1 MSNLSLIANP
11 TKTISGTVI
20 VPGDK
25 SISHR
30 AIIFS
35 MLCKGRTKIY
45 NLLESEDVKR
55 TIDVSQ
61 SLGSN
66 IITNNQFI
74 EIHGLGIDGLS
85 EPKSVLD
92 FGNSGT
98 SLRLFMGILSSQ
110 TFTTT
115 LTGDNSL
122 LKRPME
128 RVASP
133 LRLMGANISTNN
145 GKAPVTI
152 SPPLATFHGI
162 DYKLDIPSAQIK
174 SAIILAS
181 LFCRNKT
188 ILHTDTTT
196 RDHTENMLK
205 LFNYPI
211 SKSKNSIEVN
221 PGILESPKI
230 IKVPGDFSSASFF
243 IVAALLSEDSRIIIK
258 NVGLNPTRTGLINI
272 LRLMGADI
280 QVDITNKNY
289 EATGDVIVSSS
300 KLMGIKVPNE
310 LISLAIDELPLIFL
324 AAAVA
329 SGETI
334 IRNAEELRFKESDRI
349 KSMVDLLK
357 NLSIEVNE
365 YQDGL
370 EIKGGNII
378 GGIINSFGDHRIAM
392 TALVASSIAKEKIEV
407 ENCENINTSF
417 PSFITLM
424 NSIGMNIIKK
434 EL

>member
-1 MSNLSLIANP
+1 MSNLTLIANP

-61 SLGSN
+61 SLGTN
-66 IITNNQFI
+66 IITNDQFI
-74 EIHGLGIDGLS
+74 DIHGLGVDGLS

-110 TFTTT
+110 IFSTT

-122 LKRPME
+122 LTRPME

-152 SPPLATFHGI
+152 SPPLGTLHGI

-211 SKSKNSIEVN
+211 SKSNNCIEVN
-221 PGILESPKI
+221 PGKLVSPKI

-258 NVGLNPTRTGLINI
+258 NVGLNPTRTGLISI

-280 QVDITNKNY
+280 QVDITNNNY

-324 AAAVA
+324 ASAVA

-334 IRNAEELRFKESDRI
+334 IRNAEELRFKETDRI

-370 EIKGGNII
+370 EIKSGNIS

-417 PSFITLM
+417 PSFITHM

>member
-1 MSNLSLIANP
+1 
-11 TKTISGTVI
+11 
-20 VPGDK
+20 
-25 SISHR
+25 
-30 AIIFS
+30 
-35 MLCKGRTKIY
+35 
-45 NLLESEDVKR
+45 
-55 TIDVSQ
+55 
-61 SLGSN
+61 
-66 IITNNQFI
+66 
-74 EIHGLGIDGLS
+74 
-85 EPKSVLD
+85 
-92 FGNSGT
+92 
-98 SLRLFMGILSSQ
+98 MGILSSQ

-152 SPPLATFHGI
+152 SPPLGTFHGI

-211 SKSKNSIEVN
+211 STSKNSIEVN

-243 IVAALLSEDSRIIIK
+243 IVAALLSEDSKIIIK

-280 QVDITNKNY
+280 QVNITNKNY

-370 EIKGGNII
+370 EIKGGNIS

>member
-1 MSNLSLIANP
+1 MSNLTLIANP

-152 SPPLATFHGI
+152 SPPLGTFHGI

-370 EIKGGNII
+370 EIKGGNIS

>member
-1 MSNLSLIANP
+1 MSNLTLIANP

-55 TIDVSQ
+55 TIEVSQ

-74 EIHGLGIDGLS
+74 DIKGPGIDGIS

-152 SPPLATFHGI
+152 SPPLGTFHGI

-211 SKSKNSIEVN
+211 STSKNSIEVN

-280 QVDITNKNY
+280 QIDITNKNY

-370 EIKGGNII
+370 EIKGGNIS

>member
-1 MSNLSLIANP
+1 MSNLTLIANP

-55 TIDVSQ
+55 TIEVSQ
-61 SLGSN
+61 SLGTN

-74 EIHGLGIDGLS
+74 DIHGPGIDGIS

-152 SPPLATFHGI
+152 SPPLGTFHGI

-211 SKSKNSIEVN
+211 STSKNSIEVN

-243 IVAALLSEDSRIIIK
+243 IVAALLSEDSKIIIK

-280 QVDITNKNY
+280 QVNITNKNY

-370 EIKGGNII
+370 EIKGGNIS

>member
-1 MSNLSLIANP
+1 MSNLTLIANP

-61 SLGSN
+61 SLGTN

-74 EIHGLGIDGLS
+74 DIHGLGIDGIS

-145 GKAPVTI
+145 GNAPVKI
-152 SPPLATFHGI
+152 LPPLGKFHGI
-162 DYKLDIPSAQIK
+162 DYRLDIPSAQIK

-211 SKSKNSIEVN
+211 STSKNSIEVN

-300 KLMGIKVPNE
+300 KLMGIKVPNK

-370 EIKGGNII
+370 EIKGGNIS

-434 EL
+434 ES

>member
-1 MSNLSLIANP
+1 MSNLTLIANP
-11 TKTISGTVI
+11 TKTISGKI
-20 VPGDK
+20 FVPGDK

-35 MLCKGRTKIY
+35 MLCEGQTTIH
-45 NLLESEDVKR
+45 NLLESEDVRR
-55 TIDVSQ
+55 TIDVSK
-61 SLGSN
+61 SLGLN
-66 IITNNQFI
+66 IVANQKCI
-74 EIHGLGIDGLS
+74 EIKGLGIDGLS
-85 EPKSVLD
+85 EPNKELD

-98 SLRLFMGILSSQ
+98 SIRLFMGILASQ
-110 TFTTT
+110 KFNTT

-133 LRLMGANISTNN
+133 LRLMGANISTNYGN
-145 GKAPVTI
+145 APVTI
-152 SPPLATFHGI
+152 KPPLGSLNGI
-162 DYKLDIPSAQIK
+162 NYKLNIPSAQIK

-188 ILHTDTTT
+188 ILHTDTVT
-196 RDHTENMLK
+196 RDHTENMLG

-211 SKSKNSIEVN
+211 SKTNNSIEVN
-221 PGILESPKI
+221 PGRLQSPNI

-243 IVAALLSEDSRIIIK
+243 IIAALLSEDSRIIIRD
-258 NVGLNPTRTGLINI
+258 VGLNPTRTGLINI
-272 LRLMGADI
+272 LQLMGADI
-280 QVDITNKNY
+280 DIEITNDSY
-289 EATGDVIVSSS
+289 EVTGNVIVSSS
-300 KLMGIKVPNE
+300 KLIGIKVPNE

-324 AAAVA
+324 AASVA
-329 SGETI
+329 IGETT

-370 EIKGGNII
+370 IIKGGTIS
-378 GGIINSFGDHRIAM
+378 GGLVDSFGDHRIAM
-392 TALVASSIAKEKIEV
+392 TALVASSVAKEKIEV

-424 NSIGMNIIKK
+424 NSIGMNIIQK

>member
-1 MSNLSLIANP
+1 MSNLTLIANP
-11 TKTISGTVI
+11 TKTISGKI
-20 VPGDK
+20 FVPGDK

-30 AIIFS
+30 AIILS
-35 MLCKGRTKIY
+35 MLCKGQTKIY

-55 TIDVSQ
+55 TIDISK
-61 SLGSN
+61 SLGLN
-66 IITNNQFI
+66 VVTNQKTI
-74 EIHGLGIDGLS
+74 EIKGLGIDGLS
-85 EPKSVLD
+85 EPNTELD

-98 SLRLFMGILSSQ
+98 SIRLFMGILSSQ
-110 TFTTT
+110 NFITT

-145 GKAPVTI
+145 GNAPVI
-152 SPPLATFHGI
+152 IEPPLGSFHGI
-162 DYKLDIPSAQIK
+162 DYKLNIPSAQIK

-188 ILHTDTTT
+188 ILHTDTIT
-196 RDHTENMLK
+196 RDHTENMLG

-211 SKSKNSIEVN
+211 SKTKNSIEVN
-221 PGILESPKI
+221 PGILQSPNI

-243 IVAALLSEDSRIIIK
+243 IIAALLSEDSRIVIRD
-258 NVGLNPTRTGLINI
+258 VGLNPTRTGLINI
-272 LRLMGADI
+272 LQLMGADI
-280 QVDITNKNY
+280 DIDVTNNSY
-289 EATGDVIVSSS
+289 ELTGDVIVSSS
-300 KLMGIKVPNE
+300 KLIGIKVPNE

-324 AAAVA
+324 AASVA
-329 SGETI
+329 TGETT

-365 YQDGL
+365 YHDGL
-370 EIKGGNII
+370 EIKGGTIS
-378 GGIINSFGDHRIAM
+378 GGIVNSFGDHRVAM
-392 TALVASSIAKEKIEV
+392 TALVASSVAKETIEV
-407 ENCENINTSF
+407 ENCDNINTSF

>member
-1 MSNLSLIANP
+1 MSNLTLIANP
-11 TKTISGTVI
+11 TKTISGKI
-20 VPGDK
+20 FVPGDK

-35 MLCKGRTKIY
+35 MLCEGQTTIH
-45 NLLESEDVKR
+45 NLLESEDVRR
-55 TIDVSQ
+55 TIDVSK
-61 SLGSN
+61 SLGLN
-66 IITNNQFI
+66 IVANQKCI
-74 EIHGLGIDGLS
+74 EIKGLGIDGLS
-85 EPKSVLD
+85 EPNKELD

-98 SLRLFMGILSSQ
+98 SIRLFMGILASQ
-110 TFTTT
+110 KFNTT

-145 GKAPVTI
+145 GNAPVTI
-152 SPPLATFHGI
+152 KPPLGSLNGI
-162 DYKLDIPSAQIK
+162 DYKLNIPSAQIK

-188 ILHTDTTT
+188 ILHTDTVT
-196 RDHTENMLK
+196 RDHTENMLG

-211 SKSKNSIEVN
+211 SKIKNSIEVN
-221 PGILESPKI
+221 PGRLQSPNI

-243 IVAALLSEDSRIIIK
+243 IIAALLSEDSRIVIRD
-258 NVGLNPTRTGLINI
+258 VGLNPTRTGLINI
-272 LRLMGADI
+272 LQLMGANIDI
-280 QVDITNKNY
+280 EITNNSY
-289 EATGDVIVSSS
+289 EATGNVIISSS
-300 KLMGIKVPNE
+300 KLIGIKVPNE

-324 AAAVA
+324 AASVA
-329 SGETI
+329 TGETT

-357 NLSIEVNE
+357 NLSVEVNE

-370 EIKGGNII
+370 IIKGGTIS
-378 GGIINSFGDHRIAM
+378 GGLVDSFGDHRIAM
-392 TALVASSIAKEKIEV
+392 TALVASSVAKEKIEV

-424 NSIGMNIIKK
+424 NSIGMNIIQK

>member
-1 MSNLSLIANP
+1 MSNLTLIANP

-55 TIDVSQ
+55 TIEVSQ

-74 EIHGLGIDGLS
+74 DIKGPGIDGIS

-152 SPPLATFHGI
+152 SPPLGTFHGI

-211 SKSKNSIEVN
+211 STSKNSIEVN

-243 IVAALLSEDSRIIIK
+243 IVAALLSEGSRIIIK

-370 EIKGGNII
+370 EIKGGNIS

>member
-1 MSNLSLIANP
+1 MSNLTLIANP

-74 EIHGLGIDGLS
+74 DIHGLGIDGIS

-145 GKAPVTI
+145 GNAPVKI
-152 SPPLATFHGI
+152 LPPLGKFHGI
-162 DYKLDIPSAQIK
+162 DYRLDIPSAQIK

-211 SKSKNSIEVN
+211 STSKNSIEVN

-300 KLMGIKVPNE
+300 KLMGIKVPNK

-370 EIKGGNII
+370 EIKGGNIS

>member
-1 MSNLSLIANP
+1 MSNLTLIANP

-152 SPPLATFHGI
+152 LPPLGTFHGI

-243 IVAALLSEDSRIIIK
+243 IVAALLSEGSRIIIK

-289 EATGDVIVSSS
+289 EATGDVIVSYS

-370 EIKGGNII
+370 EIKGGNIS

>member
-1 MSNLSLIANP
+1 MSNLTLIANP

-55 TIDVSQ
+55 TIEVSQ

-74 EIHGLGIDGLS
+74 DIKGPGIDGIS

-152 SPPLATFHGI
+152 SPPLGTFHGI
-162 DYKLDIPSAQIK
+162 DYRLDIPSAQIK

-211 SKSKNSIEVN
+211 STSKNSIEVN

-243 IVAALLSEDSRIIIK
+243 IVAALLSEDSKIIIK

-280 QVDITNKNY
+280 QIDITNKNY

-370 EIKGGNII
+370 EIKGGNIS

>member
-1 MSNLSLIANP
+1 MSNLTLIANP
-11 TKTISGTVI
+11 TKTISGKI
-20 VPGDK
+20 FVPGDK

-35 MLCKGRTKIY
+35 MLCEGQTTIH
-45 NLLESEDVKR
+45 NLLESEDVRR
-55 TIDVSQ
+55 TIDVSK
-61 SLGSN
+61 SLGLN
-66 IITNNQFI
+66 IVANQKCI
-74 EIHGLGIDGLS
+74 EIKGLGIDGLS
-85 EPKSVLD
+85 EPNKELD

-98 SLRLFMGILSSQ
+98 SIRLFMGILASQ
-110 TFTTT
+110 KFNTT

-145 GKAPVTI
+145 GNAPVTI
-152 SPPLATFHGI
+152 KPPLGSLNGI
-162 DYKLDIPSAQIK
+162 DYKLNIPSAQIK

-188 ILHTDTTT
+188 ILHTDTVT
-196 RDHTENMLK
+196 RDHTENMLG

-211 SKSKNSIEVN
+211 SKIKNSIEVN
-221 PGILESPKI
+221 PGRLQSPNI

-243 IVAALLSEDSRIIIK
+243 IIAALLSEDSRIVIRD
-258 NVGLNPTRTGLINI
+258 VGLNPTRTGLINI
-272 LRLMGADI
+272 LQLMGADI
-280 QVDITNKNY
+280 DIEITNNSY
-289 EATGDVIVSSS
+289 EATGNVIVSSS
-300 KLMGIKVPNE
+300 KLIGIKVPNE

-324 AAAVA
+324 AASVA
-329 SGETI
+329 TGETT

-357 NLSIEVNE
+357 NLSVEVNE

-370 EIKGGNII
+370 IIKGGTIS
-378 GGIINSFGDHRIAM
+378 GGLVDSFGDHRIAM
-392 TALVASSIAKEKIEV
+392 TALVASSVAKEKIEV

-424 NSIGMNIIKK
+424 NSIGMNIIQK

>member
-1 MSNLSLIANP
+1 MSNLTLIANP

-55 TIDVSQ
+55 TIEVSQ

-74 EIHGLGIDGLS
+74 DIDGLGIDGIS

-145 GKAPVTI
+145 GNAPVKI
-152 SPPLATFHGI
+152 LPPLGKFHGI
-162 DYKLDIPSAQIK
+162 DYRLDIPSAQIK

-211 SKSKNSIEVN
+211 STSKNSIEVN

-300 KLMGIKVPNE
+300 KLMGIKVPNK

-370 EIKGGNII
+370 EIKGGNIS

>member
-152 SPPLATFHGI
+152 SPPLGTFHGI

-221 PGILESPKI
+221 PGILKSPKI

-370 EIKGGNII
+370 EIKGGNIS

-392 TALVASSIAKEKIEV
+392 TAIVASSIAKEKIEV

>member
-1 MSNLSLIANP
+1 MSNLTLIANP

-74 EIHGLGIDGLS
+74 DIHGLGIDGIS

-152 SPPLATFHGI
+152 SPPLGTFHGI

-211 SKSKNSIEVN
+211 STSKNSIEVN

-280 QVDITNKNY
+280 QVNITNKNY

-370 EIKGGNII
+370 EIKGGNIS

>member
-1 MSNLSLIANP
+1 MSNLTLIANP

-45 NLLESEDVKR
+45 NLLESEDVKH
-55 TIDVSQ
+55 TIEVSQ

-74 EIHGLGIDGLS
+74 DIKGPGIDGIS

-152 SPPLATFHGI
+152 SPPLGTFHGI

-211 SKSKNSIEVN
+211 STSKNSIEVN

-280 QVDITNKNY
+280 QVNITNKNY

-300 KLMGIKVPNE
+300 KLMGIKVPNK

-370 EIKGGNII
+370 EIKGGNIS

>member
-1 MSNLSLIANP
+1 MSNLTLIANP

-55 TIDVSQ
+55 TIEVSQ

-74 EIHGLGIDGLS
+74 DIKGPGMDGIS

-145 GKAPVTI
+145 GNAPVKI
-152 SPPLATFHGI
+152 LPPLGKFHGI
-162 DYKLDIPSAQIK
+162 DYRLDIPSAQIK

-211 SKSKNSIEVN
+211 STSKNSIEVN

-310 LISLAIDELPLIFL
+310 LISLAIDEIPLIFL

-370 EIKGGNII
+370 EIKGGNIS

>member
-1 MSNLSLIANP
+1 MSNLTLIANP

-55 TIDVSQ
+55 TIEVSQ

-74 EIHGLGIDGLS
+74 DIKGPGIDGIS

-152 SPPLATFHGI
+152 SPPLGTFHGI

-211 SKSKNSIEVN
+211 STSKNSIEVN

-243 IVAALLSEDSRIIIK
+243 IVAALLSEDSKIIIK

-280 QVDITNKNY
+280 QVNITNKNY

-370 EIKGGNII
+370 EIKGGNIS

>member
-1 MSNLSLIANP
+1 MSNLTLIANP

-61 SLGSN
+61 SLGTN

-74 EIHGLGIDGLS
+74 DIDGLGIDGIS

-152 SPPLATFHGI
+152 SPPLGTFHGI

-211 SKSKNSIEVN
+211 STSKNSIEVN

-280 QVDITNKNY
+280 QVNITNKNY

-300 KLMGIKVPNE
+300 KLMGIKVPNK

-370 EIKGGNII
+370 EIKGGNIS

>member
-1 MSNLSLIANP
+1 MSNLTLIANP
-11 TKTISGTVI
+11 TKTISGKI
-20 VPGDK
+20 FVPGDK

-30 AIIFS
+30 AIIFC
-35 MLCKGRTKIY
+35 MLCEGQTTIH
-45 NLLESEDVKR
+45 NLLESEDVRR
-55 TIDVSQ
+55 TIDVSK
-61 SLGSN
+61 SLGLN
-66 IITNNQFI
+66 IVANQKCL
-74 EIHGLGIDGLS
+74 EIKGLGIDGLS
-85 EPKSVLD
+85 EPNKELD

-98 SLRLFMGILSSQ
+98 SIRLFMGILASQ
-110 TFTTT
+110 KFNTT

-133 LRLMGANISTNN
+133 LRLMGANILTNYGN
-145 GKAPVTI
+145 APVTI
-152 SPPLATFHGI
+152 KPPLGSLNGI
-162 DYKLDIPSAQIK
+162 NYKLNIPSAQIK

-188 ILHTDTTT
+188 ILHTDTVT
-196 RDHTENMLK
+196 RDHTENMLG

-211 SKSKNSIEVN
+211 SKRNNSIEVN
-221 PGILESPKI
+221 PGRLQSPNI

-243 IVAALLSEDSRIIIK
+243 IIAALLSEDSRIVIRD
-258 NVGLNPTRTGLINI
+258 VGLNPTRTGLINI
-272 LRLMGADI
+272 LQLMGADI
-280 QVDITNKNY
+280 DIEITNNSY
-289 EATGDVIVSSS
+289 EATGNIIVSSS
-300 KLMGIKVPNE
+300 KLIGIEVPNE

-324 AAAVA
+324 AASVA
-329 SGETI
+329 TGETT

-357 NLSIEVNE
+357 NLSVEVNE

-370 EIKGGNII
+370 IIKGGTIS
-378 GGIINSFGDHRIAM
+378 GGLVDSFGDHRIAM
-392 TALVASSIAKEKIEV
+392 TALVASSVAKEKIEV

-424 NSIGMNIIKK
+424 NSIGMNIIQK

>member
-1 MSNLSLIANP
+1 MSNLTLIANP

-35 MLCKGRTKIY
+35 MLCKGRAKIY

-55 TIDVSQ
+55 TIDVSE

-152 SPPLATFHGI
+152 SPPLGTFHGI

-188 ILHTDTTT
+188 ILHTNTTT

-205 LFNYPI
+205 LFNYPM

-280 QVDITNKNY
+280 QVNITNKNY

-370 EIKGGNII
+370 EIKGGNIS

>member
-1 MSNLSLIANP
+1 MSNLTLIANP

-55 TIDVSQ
+55 TIEVSQ

-74 EIHGLGIDGLS
+74 DIKGPGIDGIS

-152 SPPLATFHGI
+152 SPPLGTFHGI

-211 SKSKNSIEVN
+211 STSKNSIEVN

-243 IVAALLSEDSRIIIK
+243 IVAALLSEDSKIIIK

-300 KLMGIKVPNE
+300 KLMGIKVPNA

-370 EIKGGNII
+370 EIKGGNIS

>member
-1 MSNLSLIANP
+1 MSNLTLIANP

-61 SLGSN
+61 SLGTN

-74 EIHGLGIDGLS
+74 DIHGLGIDGIS

-145 GKAPVTI
+145 GNAPVKI
-152 SPPLATFHGI
+152 LPPLGKFHGI
-162 DYKLDIPSAQIK
+162 DYRLDIPSAQIK

-211 SKSKNSIEVN
+211 STSKNSIEVN

-300 KLMGIKVPNE
+300 KLMGIKVPNK

-329 SGETI
+329 SDETI

-370 EIKGGNII
+370 EIKGGNIS

>member
-1 MSNLSLIANP
+1 MSNLTLIANP

-61 SLGSN
+61 SLGTN

-74 EIHGLGIDGLS
+74 DIHGLGIDGIS

-145 GKAPVTI
+145 GNAPVKI
-152 SPPLATFHGI
+152 LPPLGKFHGI
-162 DYKLDIPSAQIK
+162 DYRLDIPSAQIK

-211 SKSKNSIEVN
+211 STSKNSIEVN

-300 KLMGIKVPNE
+300 KLMGIKVPNK

-370 EIKGGNII
+370 EIKGGNIS

>member
-1 MSNLSLIANP
+1 MSNLTLIANP

-243 IVAALLSEDSRIIIK
+243 IVAALLAEDSRIIIK

-300 KLMGIKVPNE
+300 KLMGIKVPNA

-334 IRNAEELRFKESDRI
+334 IRSAEELRFKESDRI

-370 EIKGGNII
+370 EIKGGDIS
-378 GGIINSFGDHRIAM
+378 GGVVNSFGDHRIAM

>member
-1 MSNLSLIANP
+1 MSNLTLIANP

-35 MLCKGRTKIY
+35 MLCKGRAKIY

-55 TIDVSQ
+55 TIDVSE

-74 EIHGLGIDGLS
+74 EIHGLGIDGIS

-152 SPPLATFHGI
+152 SPPLGTFHGI

-188 ILHTDTTT
+188 ILHTNTTT

-205 LFNYPI
+205 LFNYPM

-280 QVDITNKNY
+280 QVNITNKNY

-370 EIKGGNII
+370 EIKGGNIS

>member
-1 MSNLSLIANP
+1 MSNLTLIANP

-55 TIDVSQ
+55 TIEVSQ

-74 EIHGLGIDGLS
+74 DIKGPGMDGIS

-145 GKAPVTI
+145 GNAPVKI
-152 SPPLATFHGI
+152 LPPLGKFHGI
-162 DYKLDIPSAQIK
+162 DYRLDIPSAQIK

-211 SKSKNSIEVN
+211 STSKNSIEVN

-280 QVDITNKNY
+280 QVNITNKNY

-310 LISLAIDELPLIFL
+310 LISLAIDEIPLIFL

-370 EIKGGNII
+370 EIKGGNIS

>member
-1 MSNLSLIANP
+1 M
-11 TKTISGTVI
+11 
-20 VPGDK
+20 PGDK

-55 TIDVSQ
+55 TIEVSQ

-74 EIHGLGIDGLS
+74 EIKGPGIDGIS

-110 TFTTT
+110 TFTTK

-152 SPPLATFHGI
+152 SPPLGTFHGI

-211 SKSKNSIEVN
+211 STSKNSIEVN

-243 IVAALLSEDSRIIIK
+243 IVAALLSEDSKIIIK

-280 QVDITNKNY
+280 QVNITNKNY

-370 EIKGGNII
+370 EIKGGNIS

>member
-35 MLCKGRTKIY
+35 ILCKGRTKIY

-152 SPPLATFHGI
+152 SPPLGTFHGI

-300 KLMGIKVPNE
+300 KLMGIKVPNA

-370 EIKGGNII
+370 EIKGGNIS

>member
-1 MSNLSLIANP
+1 MSNLTLIANP

-152 SPPLATFHGI
+152 SPPLGTFHGI

-205 LFNYPI
+205 LFNYPM

-243 IVAALLSEDSRIIIK
+243 IVAALLSEGSRIIIK

-289 EATGDVIVSSS
+289 EATGDVIVSYS

-370 EIKGGNII
+370 EIKGGNIS

>member
-1 MSNLSLIANP
+1 MSNLTLIANP

-74 EIHGLGIDGLS
+74 DIHGLGIDGIS

-152 SPPLATFHGI
+152 SPPLGTFHGI

-211 SKSKNSIEVN
+211 STSKNSIEVN

-243 IVAALLSEDSRIIIK
+243 IVAALLSEDSKIIIK

-370 EIKGGNII
+370 EIKGGNIS

>member
-1 MSNLSLIANP
+1 MSNLTLIANP

-74 EIHGLGIDGLS
+74 DIHGLGIDGIS

-152 SPPLATFHGI
+152 SPPLGTFHGI

-211 SKSKNSIEVN
+211 STSKNSIEVN

-243 IVAALLSEDSRIIIK
+243 IVAALLSEDSKIIIK

-280 QVDITNKNY
+280 QVNITNKNY

-370 EIKGGNII
+370 EIKGGNIS

>member
-1 MSNLSLIANP
+1 MSNLTLIANP

-74 EIHGLGIDGLS
+74 DIDGLGIDGIS

-145 GKAPVTI
+145 GKAPVKI
-152 SPPLATFHGI
+152 LPPLGTFHGI
-162 DYKLDIPSAQIK
+162 DYRLDIPSAQIK

-211 SKSKNSIEVN
+211 STSKNSIEVN

-243 IVAALLSEDSRIIIK
+243 IVAALLSEDSKIIIK

-300 KLMGIKVPNE
+300 KLMGIKVPNK

-370 EIKGGNII
+370 EIKGGNIS

>member
-1 MSNLSLIANP
+1 MSNLTLIANP

-55 TIDVSQ
+55 TIEVSQ

-74 EIHGLGIDGLS
+74 DIKGPGIDGIS

-152 SPPLATFHGI
+152 SPPLGTFHGI

-211 SKSKNSIEVN
+211 STSKNSIEVN

-243 IVAALLSEDSRIIIK
+243 IVAALLSEDSKIIIK

-370 EIKGGNII
+370 EIKGGNIS

>member
-1 MSNLSLIANP
+1 MSNLTLIANP

-74 EIHGLGIDGLS
+74 DIHGLGIDGIS

-145 GKAPVTI
+145 GKAPVKI
-152 SPPLATFHGI
+152 LPPLGTFHGI
-162 DYKLDIPSAQIK
+162 DYRLDIPSAQIK

-211 SKSKNSIEVN
+211 STSKNSIEVN

-300 KLMGIKVPNE
+300 KLMGIKVPNK

-370 EIKGGNII
+370 EIKGGNIS

>member
-1 MSNLSLIANP
+1 MSNLTLIANP
-11 TKTISGTVI
+11 TKTISGKI
-20 VPGDK
+20 FVPGDK

-35 MLCKGRTKIY
+35 MLCEGQTTIH
-45 NLLESEDVKR
+45 NLLESEDVRR
-55 TIDVSQ
+55 TIDVSK
-61 SLGSN
+61 SLGLN
-66 IITNNQFI
+66 IVANQKCI
-74 EIHGLGIDGLS
+74 EIKGLGIDGLS
-85 EPKSVLD
+85 EPNKELD

-98 SLRLFMGILSSQ
+98 SIRLFMGILASQ
-110 TFTTT
+110 KFNTT

-145 GKAPVTI
+145 GNAPVTI
-152 SPPLATFHGI
+152 KPPLGSLNGI
-162 DYKLDIPSAQIK
+162 NYKLNIPSAQIK

-188 ILHTDTTT
+188 ILHTNTVT
-196 RDHTENMLK
+196 RDHTENMLG

-211 SKSKNSIEVN
+211 SKNKNSIEVN
-221 PGILESPKI
+221 PGRLQSPNI

-243 IVAALLSEDSRIIIK
+243 IIAALLSEDSRIVIRD
-258 NVGLNPTRTGLINI
+258 VGLNPTRTGLINI
-272 LRLMGADI
+272 LQLMGANIDI
-280 QVDITNKNY
+280 EITNNSY
-289 EATGDVIVSSS
+289 EATGNVIISSS
-300 KLMGIKVPNE
+300 KLIGIKVPNE

-324 AAAVA
+324 AASVA
-329 SGETI
+329 TGETT

-357 NLSIEVNE
+357 NLSVEVNE

-370 EIKGGNII
+370 IIKGGTIS
-378 GGIINSFGDHRIAM
+378 GGLVDSFGDHRIAM
-392 TALVASSIAKEKIEV
+392 TALVASSVAKEKIEV

-424 NSIGMNIIKK
+424 NSIGMNIIQK